1 MEQISGGEA
10 AGYFAGLV
18 ALMAALGK
26 GLAAAVGWVDRNAR
40 SRDAKLAAWEESL
53 ARREVDMRQRTE
65 GRLAAVEHALTE
77 VRSVLAVVT
86 IELRKHS
93 PNNAV
98 LDRAEAALGRDWGV
112 GVKL

>member
-1 MEQISGGEA
+1 MDQISGGEA

-18 ALMAALGK
+18 ALLAALGK
-26 GLAAAVGWVDRNAR
+26 AVAAAVGWVDRSAR
-40 SRDAKLAAWEESL
+40 SRDAKLTAWEESL

-77 VRSVLAVVT
+77 VRSVLSVVT
-86 IELRKHS
+86 VELRKHS

-98 LDRAEAALGRDWGV
+98 LDRAEAALRGDWGI
-112 GVKL
+112 GIEP